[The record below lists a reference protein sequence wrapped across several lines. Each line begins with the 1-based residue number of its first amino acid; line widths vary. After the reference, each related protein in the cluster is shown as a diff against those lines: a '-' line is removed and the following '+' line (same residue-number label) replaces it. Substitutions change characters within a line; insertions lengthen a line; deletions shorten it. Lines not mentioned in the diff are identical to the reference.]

1 MNNIWTNSGIKQF
14 KLWLNGYLPW
24 GIFKSNGF
32 SENKIQMDLVQC
44 IACGLVFVEKTK
56 KQVQDCSQLWRG
68 RSFLPEDWV
77 MRLMKHYEVKKKIKI
92 CKNIQTFTIKCITC
106 IYKINTFYVDF
117 KSLYC
122 STCSFAC
129 LMKPSTFSMWG
140 LLMRAPMRV
149 SSHKG
154 SPTAIA
160 LVLFTTP
167 SKNCGIISLCTNTR
181 VPLQHTWGE
190 K

>member
-1 MNNIWTNSGIKQF
+1 MDTSREVYSSPTDF
-14 KLWLNGYLPW
+14 P
-24 GIFKSNGF
+24 
-32 SENKIQMDLVQC
+32 ENKIQMDLVQC
-44 IACGLVFVEKTK
+44 IACGLVFVEKTNARL
-56 KQVQDCSQLWRG
+56 QPIVEG
-68 RSFLPEDWV
+68 EGSFLPEDWV
-77 MRLMKHYEVKKKIKI
+77 MRLMKHYEVKKKKG
-92 CKNIQTFTIKCITC
+92 KNIQTFTIKCITC
-106 IYKINTFYVDF
+106 IYKINTFCVDF

-181 VPLQHTWGE
+181 VPLQHTWGG